1 MKQQLPLIL
10 MLLTFFMTTKS
21 LHGAEKPEPVRDTS
35 GNLVRNTAN
44 YFILPSS
51 FQCGT
56 RCGITLLNTNK
67 TCPLDVVEEDEAMQ
81 FSFVPFNFK
90 KGVIR
95 VSTDLNVIHSF
106 PTNCSTSSETVWKVD
121 KIDVVTR
128 QRFVTTGG
136 VRGNPGRE
144 TVDNWFKIERFE
156 SGYKFVFCPKVCEE
170 YEVVCKDVGI
180 FLDENRNTSFV
191 LSDFAFGVKFKRSCC
206 EL

>member
-1 MKQQLPLIL
+1 MKLHFPLL
-10 MLLTFFMTTKS
+10 FLLLELFTTKP
-21 LHGAEKPEPVRDTS
+21 LQGAEQPEEVRDTS
-35 GNLVRNTAN
+35 GNLVRNSAN

-51 FQCGT
+51 IQCGT
-56 RCGITLLNTNK
+56 RCGMALLNTNK

-106 PTNCSTSSETVWKVD
+106 PTNCSTSSVTVWKLDKVD
-121 KIDVVTR
+121 VATS

-136 VRGNPGRE
+136 VQGNPSRE

-156 SGYKFVFCPKVCEE
+156 SGYKFVFCPTVCKECE
-170 YEVVCKDVGI
+170 FVCKDIGI
-180 FLDENRNTSFV
+180 FLDENRNTRFV
-191 LSDFAFGVKFKRSCC
+191 LSDFPFGVKFQRACC
-206 EL
+206 E

>member
-1 MKQQLPLIL
+1 MI
-10 MLLTFFMTTKS
+10 TKP
-21 LHGAEKPEPVRDTS
+21 LHGAEKPEPVRDTA
-35 GNLVRNTAN
+35 GNLVRNIAN

-51 FQCGT
+51 MQCGT
-56 RCGITLLNTNK
+56 RCGIALLNTNK
-67 TCPLDVVEEDEAMQ
+67 TCPLDVVKEDEAMQ

-90 KGVIR
+90 KAVIR

-106 PTNCSTSSETVWKVD
+106 PTNCSTSFETVWKVD
-121 KIDVVTR
+121 KIDAVTR

-170 YEVVCKDVGI
+170 CEVVCKDVGI
-180 FLDENRNTSFV
+180 FLDENRFTRFV
-191 LSDFAFGVKFKRSCC
+191 LSDFAFGVKFKKACC
-206 EL
+206 E

>member
-90 KGVIR
+90 KGVIG

-106 PTNCSTSSETVWKVD
+106 QHTVQLLPRLWKVD

-144 TVDNWFKIERFE
+144 TIDNWFKIERFE

-170 YEVVCKDVGI
+170 CEVVCKDVGI